1 MLRSEEL
8 AEESTQ
14 VVDGT
19 SAQGHNAPK
28 VATPEGKAK
37 ENNEDPEDAHP
48 GPPKLSTSH
57 KPRNIFEDIMMD
69 EAFHE
74 ERLRVQREMKLKK
87 RKQQQQQQNILAMKA
102 K

>member
-1 MLRSEEL
+1 M

-19 SAQGHNAPK
+19 SAQSRNAPK
-28 VATPEGKAK
+28 VATPEDKAK
-37 ENNEDPEDAHP
+37 ENNEYPENAHS

-74 ERLRVQREMKLKK
+74 ERLRVQREIKLKK
-87 RKQQQQQQNILAMKA
+87 RKQQQQRNILAMKA